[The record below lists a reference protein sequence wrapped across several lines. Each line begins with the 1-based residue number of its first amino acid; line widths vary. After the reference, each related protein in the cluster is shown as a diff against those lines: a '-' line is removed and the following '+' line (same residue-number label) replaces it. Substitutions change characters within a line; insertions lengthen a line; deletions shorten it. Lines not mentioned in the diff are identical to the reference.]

1 MRVNGLV
8 ISYENGM
15 NIFTRGSMMTKYPV
29 GDLLC
34 RIFQGET
41 LDNITRILR
50 NCINYCPMKDNIL
63 TQDEIEAAEHYILE
77 ALLYDDFIPA
87 QRLAQGSFV
96 RCMERCRALD
106 SKTATRFL
114 YEERARAAM
123 NYMLEKLEK
132 LENKDAIL
140 NAGYKI
146 VDDLLK
152 NSNLNDSEKLMAI
165 ELAMAKLNYEL
176 YHISGDENA

>member
-1 MRVNGLV
+1 
-8 ISYENGM
+8 
-15 NIFTRGSMMTKYPV
+15 
-29 GDLLC
+29 
-34 RIFQGET
+34 
-41 LDNITRILR
+41 
-50 NCINYCPMKDNIL
+50 
-63 TQDEIEAAEHYILE
+63 
-77 ALLYDDFIPA
+77 
-87 QRLAQGSFV
+87 
-96 RCMERCRALD
+96 
-106 SKTATRFL
+106 
-114 YEERARAAM
+114 M
-123 NYMLEKLEK
+123 NYMLENLEK

>member
-1 MRVNGLV
+1 
-8 ISYENGM
+8 
-15 NIFTRGSMMTKYPV
+15 
-29 GDLLC
+29 
-34 RIFQGET
+34 
-41 LDNITRILR
+41 
-50 NCINYCPMKDNIL
+50 
-63 TQDEIEAAEHYILE
+63 
-77 ALLYDDFIPA
+77 
-87 QRLAQGSFV
+87 
-96 RCMERCRALD
+96 
-106 SKTATRFL
+106 
-114 YEERARAAM
+114 M

-146 VDDLLK
+146 VDELLK

>member
-1 MRVNGLV
+1 
-8 ISYENGM
+8 
-15 NIFTRGSMMTKYPV
+15 
-29 GDLLC
+29 
-34 RIFQGET
+34 
-41 LDNITRILR
+41 
-50 NCINYCPMKDNIL
+50 
-63 TQDEIEAAEHYILE
+63 
-77 ALLYDDFIPA
+77 
-87 QRLAQGSFV
+87 
-96 RCMERCRALD
+96 
-106 SKTATRFL
+106 
-114 YEERARAAM
+114 
-123 NYMLEKLEK
+123 MLEKLEK